1 MTKCSTAARFRSTC
15 SIPAPTSGSRN
26 RRRTSKARGNGE
38 RLRCA
43 IFNIS
48 YCSSALFQGMAT
60 SAEGS
65 KPAVKVFVATTVML
79 TFISFWRASAIVLA
93 DLASSAYYAGGDAE
107 KVIGKSAPWFILG
120 VMLFSYAVRALYIES
135 SSMFV
140 RGGVYRVVKEA
151 MGGTLAKFS
160 VSALLFD
167 YVLTGPISAVSAG
180 QYLAGF
186 IKDMGDYFHRPL
198 HFSDD
203 HFAAGLAV
211 LVVFYF
217 WWKNTQGMH
226 ESSQKALQ
234 IMIITTVMVVIL
246 IIWCTIT
253 VLRAPIQLPPSPLQP
268 GVIPLNK
275 ESLGWLNGTWF
286 AHLTWIILFVGFGH
300 SVLAMSGEET
310 LAQVNREIE
319 HPKLKNLEKTGLV
332 IFVYSLLF
340 TSLVSV
346 FAVMMIPDKVRP
358 DYFANLIGGIAMY
371 LAGPIVL
378 KLLFHG
384 FVVVVGVLILA
395 GAQNTSIVGANGVL
409 NRVAEDGVLTDW
421 FQKPQPK
428 YGTSYRIINM
438 IVGMQLL
445 TIILSKGNV
454 YVLAGLYAF
463 GVIWSFALKS
473 LAVLVL
479 RYTEPENRQ
488 WKVPGNVH
496 VGGKEVPLGLILI
509 SAVLLITALVN
520 LFTKSE
526 ATIAGVTFSAVFFA
540 LFTYSEHR
548 VAKERHGKPENLDQF
563 RVYGN
568 QELGSGAL
576 GVRPGNILVA
586 VRDPRNLYYLR
597 DVLRNTDTNRQDV
610 VVMTARLY
618 HREHSF
624 SGSAVVEASQVFDH
638 YEQELFTAAV
648 AVAEKEGK
656 PVSLL
661 VVPATDVF
669 EAIIVTAQ
677 RLDASRIVCGFSN
690 KLTPDEQAKS
700 LGDAWERLPEPR
712 PRLILEIHEPNGK
725 IHEYP
730 LGPHAPRM
738 RTQDLELMHKVWLD
752 ITSDPKYCGAHHYHI
767 VAVALEELRRELNS
781 DQRSEILQKLLD
793 EMHRDEA
800 PGRG

>member
-1 MTKCSTAARFRSTC
+1 
-15 SIPAPTSGSRN
+15 
-26 RRRTSKARGNGE
+26 
-38 RLRCA
+38 
-43 IFNIS
+43 
-48 YCSSALFQGMAT
+48 MAT
-60 SAEGS
+60 SAEGT

-79 TFISFWRASAIVLA
+79 TFISFWRASAIVLS

-107 KVIGKSAPWFILG
+107 KVIGKSAPWFILA

-186 IKDMGDYFHRPL
+186 IKDIGVYLHRPL
-198 HFSDD
+198 NFSDD

-211 LVVFYF
+211 IVVIYF
-217 WWKNTQGMH
+217 WWKNTQGIH

-332 IFVYSLLF
+332 IFLYSLLF
-340 TSLVSV
+340 TSLVSF
-346 FAVMMIPDKVRP
+346 FAVMIIPDSVRP
-358 DYFANLIGGIAMY
+358 NFFANLIGGIAMY
-371 LAGPIVL
+371 LVGPTSV

-384 FVVVVGVLILA
+384 FVVLVGVLILA

-409 NRVAEDGVLTDW
+409 NRVAEDGVLTSW
-421 FQKPQPK
+421 FQKPHNR
-428 YGTSYRIINM
+428 YGTSYRIINL

-445 TIILSKGNV
+445 TIFLSLGNV
-454 YVLAGLYAF
+454 YVLAALYAF
-463 GVIWSFALKS
+463 GVIWSFAMKS
-473 LAVLVL
+473 MAVLVL
-479 RYTEPENRQ
+479 RFTEPGNRE
-488 WKVPGNVH
+488 WKVPGNIH
-496 VGGKEVPLGLILI
+496 IGKTEIPVGLAAI
-509 SAVLLITALVN
+509 SAVLFITAVVN
-520 LFTKSE
+520 LFTKYE
-526 ATIAGVTFSAVFFA
+526 ATIAGLIFSAAFFTI
-540 LFTYSEHR
+540 FTVSERH
-548 VAKERHGKPENLDQF
+548 VAKERHGKPEQLDQF

-568 QELGSGAL
+568 QELGSGAM
-576 GVRPGNILVA
+576 GVRAGNVLVA

-597 DVLRNTDTNRQDV
+597 HILSHTNTNKQDV
-610 VVMTARLY
+610 VVMSARLY

-624 SGSAVVEASQVFDH
+624 SGSTVFDATQVFDH

-656 PVSLL
+656 PIHLL

-669 EAIIVTAQ
+669 EAIMVTAQ
-677 RLDASRIVCGFSN
+677 RLDSSRVVCGLSN
-690 KLTPDEQAKS
+690 KLTSDEQAK
-700 LGDAWERLPEPR
+700 LTGDAWERLPEPR
-712 PRLILEIHEPNGK
+712 PRLTLEVCAPDGTVR
-725 IHEYP
+725 EYS
-730 LGPHAPRM
+730 LGPHSPRM
-738 RTQDLELMHKVWLD
+738 RPQDVELMHKLWLD
-752 ITSDPKYCGAHHYHI
+752 ITADPKFAGAHHYHI
-767 VAVALEELRRELNS
+767 MALALEELKRELTTE
-781 DQRSEILQKLLD
+781 QRAQLLQKLHD
-793 EMHRDEA
+793 EMN
-800 PGRG
+800 PPNPK

>member
-1 MTKCSTAARFRSTC
+1 
-15 SIPAPTSGSRN
+15 
-26 RRRTSKARGNGE
+26 
-38 RLRCA
+38 
-43 IFNIS
+43 
-48 YCSSALFQGMAT
+48 
-60 SAEGS
+60 
-65 KPAVKVFVATTVML
+65 ML
-79 TFISFWRASAIVLA
+79 TFISFWRASAIVLS

-107 KVIGKSAPWFILG
+107 KVIGKSAPWFILA

-186 IKDMGDYFHRPL
+186 IKDIGVYLHRPL
-198 HFSDD
+198 NFSDD

-211 LVVFYF
+211 IIVIYF
-217 WWKNTQGMH
+217 WWKNTQGIH

-234 IMIITTVMVVIL
+234 IMVITTVMVVLL

-253 VLRAPIQLPPSPLQP
+253 VLRAPIVLPPNPLHS
-268 GVIPLNK
+268 GVVPLNR
-275 ESLGWLNGTWF
+275 ESLGWVNGTWF
-286 AHLTWIILFVGFGH
+286 SHITWIILFVGFGH

-340 TSLVSV
+340 TSLVSF
-346 FAVMMIPDKVRP
+346 FAVMIIPDSVRP
-358 DYFANLIGGIAMY
+358 NYFANLIGGIAVY
-371 LAGPIVL
+371 LVGPTSL

-384 FVVVVGVLILA
+384 FVVLVGVLILA

-409 NRVAEDGVLTDW
+409 NRVAEDGVLTSW
-421 FQKPQPK
+421 FQKPHNR
-428 YGTSYRIINM
+428 YGTSYRIINL
-438 IVGMQLL
+438 IVCMQML
-445 TIILSKGNV
+445 TIFLSLGNV
-454 YVLAGLYAF
+454 YVLAALYAF
-463 GVIWSFALKS
+463 GVIWSFAMKS

-479 RYTEPENRQ
+479 RFTEPENRE
-488 WKVPGNVH
+488 WKVPGNLH
-496 VGGKEVPLGLILI
+496 FGNTEIPVGLLLI
-509 SAVLLITALVN
+509 SAVLLVTAIVN
-520 LFTKSE
+520 LFTKYE
-526 ATIAGVTFSAVFFA
+526 ATIAGVIFSAFF
-540 LFTYSEHR
+540 FTIFTISERH
-548 VAKERHGKPENLDQF
+548 VAKERHGKPEQLDQF

-568 QELGSGAL
+568 QELGSGAM

-597 DVLRNTDTNRQDV
+597 NVLSHTNTSKQDV
-610 VVMTARLY
+610 VVMSARLY

-624 SGSAVVEASQVFDH
+624 SGSAVFEASQVFDH

-656 PVSLL
+656 PISLL

-669 EAIIVTAQ
+669 EAIILTAQ
-677 RLDASRIVCGFSN
+677 RLDSTRVICGLSN
-690 KLTPDEQAKS
+690 KLTADEQAK
-700 LGDAWERLPEPR
+700 LTGDAWERLPEPR
-712 PRLILEIHEPNGK
+712 PRLTLEVCAPDGAIREFS
-725 IHEYP
+725 

-738 RTQDLELMHKVWLD
+738 RPQDVELMHRLWLN
-752 ITSDPKYCGAHHYHI
+752 ITADPKFAGAHHYHV
-767 VAVALEELRRELNS
+767 VALALEELQRELS
-781 DQRSEILQKLLD
+781 TDQRAELLQKLLE
-793 EMHRDEA
+793 EMNH
-800 PGRG
+800 PNPS

>member
-1 MTKCSTAARFRSTC
+1 MAEPVQS
-15 SIPAPTSGSRN
+15 SR
-26 RRRTSKARGNGE
+26 
-38 RLRCA
+38 
-43 IFNIS
+43 
-48 YCSSALFQGMAT
+48 
-60 SAEGS
+60 
-65 KPAVKVFVATTVML
+65 PAVKVFVATTVML

-107 KVIGKSAPWFILG
+107 KVIGKSAPWFILA

-151 MGGTLAKFS
+151 MGSGLAKFS

-186 IKDMGDYFHRPL
+186 IKDMGVYMHRPL

-211 LVVFYF
+211 IVVAYF

-234 IMIITTVMVVIL
+234 IMVITTVMVVIL

-253 VLRAPIQLPPSPLQP
+253 VLRAPVQLPPSPLHA

-286 AHLTWIILFVGFGH
+286 GHITWIILFVGFGH

-340 TSLVSV
+340 TSLVSF
-346 FAVMMIPDKVRP
+346 FAVMIIPDKVRP
-358 DYFANLIGGIAMY
+358 DYFANLIGGIAVY
-371 LAGPIVL
+371 LVGPESL

-384 FVVVVGVLILA
+384 FVVLVGVLILA

-409 NRVAEDGVLTDW
+409 NRVAEDGVLTSW
-421 FQKPQPK
+421 FQKPHHRF
-428 YGTSYRIINM
+428 GTSYRIINL
-438 IVGMQLL
+438 IVGLQVL
-445 TIILSKGNV
+445 TIVLSRGNV
-454 YVLAGLYAF
+454 YVLAALYAF
-463 GVIWSFALKS
+463 GVIWSFAMKS
-473 LAVLVL
+473 VAVLVL
-479 RYTEPENRQ
+479 RYTEPGKRD
-488 WKVPGNVH
+488 WKVPGNLH
-496 VGGKEVPLGLILI
+496 FGKTEVPVGLILI
-509 SAVLLITALVN
+509 SAVLLITAVVN
-520 LFTKSE
+520 LFTKYQ
-526 ATIAGVTFSAVFFA
+526 ATIAGVIFSAVFFTI
-540 LFTYSEHR
+540 FTLSERH
-548 VAKERHGKPENLDQF
+548 VAKERHGKPEQLDQF

-568 QELGSGAL
+568 QDLGSGAM
-576 GVRPGNILVA
+576 GVREGNILVA
-586 VRDPRNLYYLR
+586 VRDPRNLFYLR
-597 DVLRNTDTNRQDV
+597 QVLAHTNTAKQDV
-610 VVMTARLY
+610 VVMSARLY
-618 HREHSF
+618 HREPSF
-624 SGSAVVEASQVFDH
+624 GGSSVMEAGQVFDH

-656 PVSLL
+656 PISLL

-669 EAIIVTAQ
+669 DAILVTAQ
-677 RLDASRIVCGFSN
+677 RLDSSRVVCGPSN
-690 KLTPDEQAKS
+690 KLTVDEQAK
-700 LGDAWERLPEPR
+700 LTGDAWERMPEPR
-712 PRLILEIHEPNGK
+712 PRVCLEVYAPDGTVR
-725 IHEYP
+725 EYTI
-730 LGPHAPRM
+730 GPHTPRL
-738 RTQDLELMHKVWLD
+738 RPQDVELMHKLWLN
-752 ITSDPKYCGAHHYHI
+752 ITTDPKFAGAHHYHI
-767 VAVALEELRRELNS
+767 VALALEELQRELS
-781 DQRSEILQKLLD
+781 TEQRTQLLQKLQD
-793 EMHRDEA
+793 EMNG
-800 PGRG
+800 PNSQGQ

>member
-1 MTKCSTAARFRSTC
+1 
-15 SIPAPTSGSRN
+15 
-26 RRRTSKARGNGE
+26 
-38 RLRCA
+38 
-43 IFNIS
+43 
-48 YCSSALFQGMAT
+48 MAT
-60 SAEGS
+60 SVEGS
-65 KPAVKVFVATTVML
+65 KPAIKVFVATTVML
-79 TFISFWRASAIVLA
+79 TFISFWRASAIVLS

-186 IKDMGDYFHRPL
+186 IKDMGVYMHRPL
-198 HFSDD
+198 YFSDD

-211 LVVFYF
+211 IVVGYF

-246 IIWCTIT
+246 LIWCTIT
-253 VLRAPIQLPPSPLQP
+253 ILRAPVVQLPPNPLHA

-286 AHLTWIILFVGFGH
+286 SHITWIILFVGFGH

-340 TSLVSV
+340 TSLVSF
-346 FAVMMIPDKVRP
+346 FAVMIIPDKVRP

-371 LAGPIVL
+371 LAGPESL
-378 KLLFHG
+378 KLLFHA
-384 FVVVVGVLILA
+384 FVVLVGVLILA

-409 NRVAEDGVLTDW
+409 NRVAEDGVLTSW
-421 FQKPQPK
+421 FQKPHHRF
-428 YGTSYRIINM
+428 GTSYRIINL
-438 IVGMQLL
+438 IVGLQLL
-445 TIILSKGNV
+445 TIILSLGNV
-454 YVLAGLYAF
+454 YVLAALYAF
-463 GVIWSFALKS
+463 GVIWSFAMKS
-473 LAVLVL
+473 IAVLVL
-479 RYTEPENRQ
+479 RFTEPGNRA
-488 WKVPGNVH
+488 WKVPGNLH
-496 VGGKEVPLGLILI
+496 FGKTEIPVGLILI
-509 SAVLLITALVN
+509 SGVLLTTAVVN
-520 LFTKSE
+520 LFTKYQ
-526 ATIAGVTFSAVFFA
+526 ATIAGVIFSAVFFTI
-540 LFTYSEHR
+540 FTLSERH
-548 VAKERHGKPENLDQF
+548 VAKERHGKPEQLDQF

-568 QELGSGAL
+568 QELGSGAM

-597 DVLRNTDTNRQDV
+597 QVLSHTDTTKQDV
-610 VVMTARLY
+610 VVMSARLY

-624 SGSAVVEASQVFDH
+624 SGSAVMEASQVFDH

-656 PVSLL
+656 PISLL

-669 EAIIVTAQ
+669 EAIMVTAQ
-677 RLDASRIVCGFSN
+677 RLAPSRIICGLSN
-690 KLTPDEQAKS
+690 KLTADEQAKL
-700 LGDAWERLPEPR
+700 LGDAWESLPEPR
-712 PRLILEIHEPNGK
+712 PRLTLEVCAPDGAIR
-725 IHEYP
+725 EYAI
-730 LGPHAPRM
+730 GPHNPRL
-738 RTQDLELMHKVWLD
+738 RPQDVELMHKLWLD
-752 ITSDPKYCGAHHYHI
+752 ITTDPNYAGAHHYHI
-767 VAVALEELRRELNS
+767 VALALEELQRELS
-781 DQRSEILQKLLD
+781 TEQRAQLLQKLQD
-793 EMHRDEA
+793 EMHRSE
-800 PGRG
+800 PN

>member
-1 MTKCSTAARFRSTC
+1 
-15 SIPAPTSGSRN
+15 
-26 RRRTSKARGNGE
+26 
-38 RLRCA
+38 
-43 IFNIS
+43 
-48 YCSSALFQGMAT
+48 MAT
-60 SAEGS
+60 TPEGT
-65 KPAVKVFVATTVML
+65 KPAVRVFVATTVML
-79 TFISFWRASAIVLA
+79 TFISFWRASAIVLS

-107 KVIGKSAPWFILG
+107 KVIGKSAPWFILA

-135 SSMFV
+135 SCMFV

-180 QYLAGF
+180 QYLSGF
-186 IKDMGDYFHRPL
+186 IKDIGVYLHRPL
-198 HFSDD
+198 NFSDD
-203 HFAAGLAV
+203 HFAAGLAIIIV
-211 LVVFYF
+211 IYF
-217 WWKNTQGMH
+217 WWKNTQGIH

-234 IMIITTVMVVIL
+234 IMAITTVMVVIL

-253 VLRAPIQLPPSPLQP
+253 VLRAPVQLPPNPLHP

-286 AHLTWIILFVGFGH
+286 SHITWIILFVGFGH

-332 IFVYSLLF
+332 IFLYSLLF
-340 TSLVSV
+340 TSLVSF
-346 FAVMMIPDKVRP
+346 FAVMIIPDKVRP

-371 LAGPIVL
+371 LVGPTSV

-384 FVVVVGVLILA
+384 FVVLVGVLILA

-409 NRVAEDGVLTDW
+409 NRVAEDGVLTSW
-421 FQKPQPK
+421 FQRPHNR
-428 YGTSYRIINM
+428 YGTSYRIINL
-438 IVGMQLL
+438 IVAMQFL
-445 TIILSKGNV
+445 TIVLSLGNV
-454 YVLAGLYAF
+454 YVLAALYAF
-463 GVIWSFALKS
+463 GVIWSFAMKS

-479 RYTEPENRQ
+479 RFTEPGNRE
-488 WKVPGNVH
+488 WKVPGNLHIGNTEIPV
-496 VGGKEVPLGLILI
+496 GLILF
-509 SAVLLITALVN
+509 SAVLFITAIVN
-520 LFTKSE
+520 LFTKYE
-526 ATIAGVTFSAVFFA
+526 ATIAGLIFSVAFFTI
-540 LFTYSEHR
+540 FTISEHH
-548 VAKERHGKPENLDQF
+548 VAKERHGKPEQLDQF

-568 QELGSGAL
+568 QDLGSGAM

-597 DVLRNTDTNRQDV
+597 NVLSRTNTAKQDV
-610 VVMTARLY
+610 VVMSARLY

-624 SGSAVVEASQVFDH
+624 SGSAVLEASQVFDH

-656 PVSLL
+656 PIHLL

-669 EAIIVTAQ
+669 EAIMVTAQ
-677 RLDASRIVCGFSN
+677 RLDSSRVVCGLSN
-690 KLTPDEQAKS
+690 KLTADEQAK
-700 LGDAWERLPEPR
+700 LTGDAWERLPEPR
-712 PRLILEIHEPNGK
+712 PRLILEVCAPDGTIR
-725 IHEYP
+725 EYA

-738 RTQDLELMHKVWLD
+738 RPQDVELMHRLWLN
-752 ITSDPKYCGAHHYHI
+752 TTGDPKFAGAHHYHI
-767 VAVALEELRRELNS
+767 VALALEELQRELNTE
-781 DQRSEILQKLLD
+781 RRAELLQKLQ
-793 EMHRDEA
+793 EEINR
-800 PGRG
+800 PNPS

>member
-1 MTKCSTAARFRSTC
+1 
-15 SIPAPTSGSRN
+15 
-26 RRRTSKARGNGE
+26 
-38 RLRCA
+38 
-43 IFNIS
+43 
-48 YCSSALFQGMAT
+48 MAT
-60 SAEGS
+60 SPEGT

-79 TFISFWRASAIVLA
+79 TFISFWRASAIVLS

-107 KVIGKSAPWFILG
+107 KVIGKSAPWFILA

-186 IKDMGDYFHRPL
+186 IKDIGVYLHRPL
-198 HFSDD
+198 NFSDD
-203 HFAAGLAV
+203 HFAAGLAIIIV
-211 LVVFYF
+211 IYF
-217 WWKNTQGMH
+217 WWKNTQGIH

-234 IMIITTVMVVIL
+234 IMAITTVMVVIL
-246 IIWCTIT
+246 IIWCTLT
-253 VLRAPIQLPPSPLQP
+253 VLRAPVQLPPNPLHA
-268 GVIPLNK
+268 GVVPLNK

-286 AHLTWIILFVGFGH
+286 SHITWIILFVGFGH

-332 IFVYSLLF
+332 IFIYSLLF
-340 TSLVSV
+340 TSLVSF
-346 FAVMMIPDKVRP
+346 FAVMIIPDSVRP

-371 LAGPIVL
+371 LVGPTSV

-384 FVVVVGVLILA
+384 FVVLVGVLILA

-409 NRVAEDGVLTDW
+409 NRVAEDGVLTSW
-421 FQKPQPK
+421 FQRPHNR
-428 YGTSYRIINM
+428 YGTSYRIINL
-438 IVGMQLL
+438 IVCMQLL
-445 TIILSKGNV
+445 TIFLSLGNV
-454 YVLAGLYAF
+454 YVLAALYAF
-463 GVIWSFALKS
+463 GVIWSFAMKS

-479 RYTEPENRQ
+479 RFTEPGNRQ
-488 WKVPGNVH
+488 WKVPGNLH
-496 VGGKEVPLGLILI
+496 IGKTEIPVGLIFI
-509 SAVLLITALVN
+509 SAVLFVTAVVN
-520 LFTKSE
+520 LFTKYE
-526 ATIAGVTFSAVFFA
+526 ATIAGVIFSVFF
-540 LFTYSEHR
+540 FTIFTISEHH
-548 VAKERHGKPENLDQF
+548 VAKERHGKPEQLDQF

-568 QELGSGAL
+568 QELGSGAM

-597 DVLRNTDTNRQDV
+597 NVLSHTHTGKQDV
-610 VVMTARLY
+610 VVMSARLY

-624 SGSAVVEASQVFDH
+624 SGSAVFEASQVFDH

-656 PVSLL
+656 PISLL

-669 EAIIVTAQ
+669 EAIILTAQ
-677 RLDASRIVCGFSN
+677 RLDSSRVICGLSN
-690 KLTPDEQAKS
+690 KLTADEQAK
-700 LGDAWERLPEPR
+700 LTGDAWERLPEPR
-712 PRLILEIHEPNGK
+712 PRLILEVCAPDGTIREFA
-725 IHEYP
+725 

-738 RTQDLELMHKVWLD
+738 RPQDVELMHRLWLN
-752 ITSDPKYCGAHHYHI
+752 ITTDPKYAGAHHYHI
-767 VAVALEELRRELNS
+767 VALALEELQRELS
-781 DQRSEILQKLLD
+781 TEQRAELLQKLHD
-793 EMHRDEA
+793 EMNRSN
-800 PGRG
+800 PQ